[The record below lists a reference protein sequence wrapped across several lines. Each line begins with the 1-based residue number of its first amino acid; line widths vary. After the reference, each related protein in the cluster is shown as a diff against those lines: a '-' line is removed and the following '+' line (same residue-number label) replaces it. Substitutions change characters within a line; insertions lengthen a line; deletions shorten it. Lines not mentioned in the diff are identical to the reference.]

1 MKQTY
6 LFGTVL
12 LFFFGFCCQRNILPN
27 KTLFLGGDL
36 SYVNEMEDCGG
47 LYQVNSIKT
56 DPYKLFKDKGAN
68 IVRIRLWHTPDWTKY
83 STFEDV
89 KRSIKRAKQ
98 NNMEVLLDFHYS
110 DTWADP
116 AHQTIPKAWENIK
129 DTKILGDTVYA
140 YTLKTLT
147 LLANEGLS
155 PEFVQVGN
163 EINSEVMQYQKDAS
177 KTINWQ
183 RNVALLNRGIEAVN
197 KVSENTG
204 TKIQTMLHIAQPDEA
219 YHWFE
224 NAKKFGIIKYDWI
237 GLSYYPK
244 WSKFTLLGLT
254 NEVARLKNDFAKR
267 VMIVETGYPYS
278 IKNVDS
284 ASNILDSEGK
294 LTGYDYTPDGQLKFM
309 IDLTKAVVKGG
320 GEGIVYWEPAWISTN
335 CSTAWGKGSHWDNAI
350 FFDSEHGNEALPV
363 FNFFNQNLYK

>member
-6 LFGTVL
+6 LLGVAF
-12 LFFFGFCCQRNILPN
+12 LFSSFCCQVKDIE
-27 KTLFLGGDL
+27 KDSLFLGGDL

-47 LYQVNSIKT
+47 VFKNNGAKI

-68 IVRIRLWHTPDWTKY
+68 IVRVRLWHSPDWTKY

-89 KRSIKRAKQ
+89 KKSIRRAKEQ
-98 NNMEVLLDFHYS
+98 NMQVLLDFHYS

-116 AHQTIPKAWENIK
+116 AHQIIPKAWENIK

-140 YTLKTLT
+140 YTFRVLNTLVD
-147 LLANEGLS
+147 ANLT

-163 EINSEVMQYQKDAS
+163 EINSEVMQYTKDAA

-183 RNVALLNRGIEAVN
+183 RNVALLNKGIEAVN
-197 KVSENTG
+197 KISATRG

-219 YHWFE
+219 YNWFE
-224 NAKKFGIIKYDWI
+224 NAKKNGIINYDWI

-244 WSKFTLLGLT
+244 WSKFNLLGLT
-254 NEVARLKNDFAKR
+254 NEVKRLKADFNKR

-278 IKNVDS
+278 PKNFDTANNV
-284 ASNILDSEGK
+284 LDGEGK
-294 LTGYDYTPDGQLKFM
+294 ISGYDYTPDGQLKFM

-320 GEGIVYWEPAWISTN
+320 GEGIIYWEPAWISTN
-335 CSTAWGKGSHWDNAI
+335 CNTAWGKGSHWDNAI
-350 FFDSEHGNEALPV
+350 FFDAERGNEALPV
-363 FNFFNQNLYK
+363 FDFFNQKLYK